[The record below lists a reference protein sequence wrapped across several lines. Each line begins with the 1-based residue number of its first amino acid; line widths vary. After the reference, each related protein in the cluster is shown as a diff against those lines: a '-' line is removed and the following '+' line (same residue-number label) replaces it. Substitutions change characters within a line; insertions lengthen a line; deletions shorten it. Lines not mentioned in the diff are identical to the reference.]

1 MICTK
6 PFAHAAALALAVVG
20 ATACASASSA
30 GYGDEAVGGLFD
42 GESDEEYR
50 GAPPAEAPGYGR
62 RDAPMALAP
71 MDAPAPMAQ
80 AESITVADEGGG
92 GAFDFL
98 GDAIGGALTKKSM
111 PRRTEPVASTAPPP
125 PPPPPDKPVD
135 PDADKPKPAE
145 SSEGGKPAKRL
156 VIYTGSVQVL
166 VTNVVESADK
176 LQAKVEAMGGF
187 MLNRNG
193 NTSSNNVT
201 ITVRMP
207 AEQFHAVVKDLGS
220 FGQVI
225 NEQLSANDVTK
236 QMFDLEL
243 RLETAE
249 KSRQRLLDLLKS
261 ASKME
266 EILQIENQVRRLT
279 DEIERMKGELRF
291 LQDQVSFSTLTVS
304 FFSNAPPP
312 TPGPMRTRS
321 RFEWINQVGIEQV
334 LGGF

>member
-1 MICTK
+1 MIRPSTI
-6 PFAHAAALALAVVG
+6 AAAAALALCVHG
-20 ATACASASSA
+20 AGACASASN
-30 GYGDEAVGGLFD
+30 YGDEPVGGLFD
-42 GESDEEYR
+42 GESDEAYR
-50 GAPPAEAPGYGR
+50 GGAMPAGASPTAGYAPA
-62 RDAPMALAP
+62 DAPMA
-71 MDAPAPMAQ
+71 APAPVAQ
-80 AESITVADEGGG
+80 SEVINLADDAAG
-92 GAFDFL
+92 GALDFL
-98 GDAIGGALTKKSM
+98 GGAIEGAFVKNRKAMSR
-111 PRRTEPVASTAPPP
+111 PAEPTPATSPPP
-125 PPPPPDKPVD
+125 PPPPPDKPTD
-135 PDADKPKPAE
+135 PDAGTPKPVE

-207 AEQFHAVVKDLGS
+207 AEHFYAVVKDLGS

-225 NEQLSANDVTK
+225 NEQLSASDVTK

-261 ASKME
+261 AAKME

-291 LQDQVSFSTLTVS
+291 LQDQVAFSTLTVS

>member
-1 MICTK
+1 MSCTR
-6 PFAHAAALALAVVG
+6 PFALGAALALCVLG
-20 ATACASASSA
+20 AAACASAGSS
-30 GYGDEAVGGLFD
+30 YGGEPVGGLFD
-42 GESDEEYR
+42 AEGDDDYR
-50 GAPPAEAPGYGR
+50 GARAAPAEAPGYASNE
-62 RDAPMALAP
+62 APM
-71 MDAPAPMAQ
+71 APAPMM
-80 AESITVADEGGG
+80 ESESVEITADRAG
-92 GAFDFL
+92 GAFDFI
-98 GDAIGGALTKKSM
+98 GDAIEGAFAKKAM
-111 PRRTEPVASTAPPP
+111 PRRAEAPPSS

-135 PDADKPKPAE
+135 PDADKPKPVE
-145 SSEGGKPAKRL
+145 SSEGGKPAKRM

-249 KSRQRLLDLLKS
+249 RSRQRLLDLLKS

-291 LQDQVSFSTLTVS
+291 LADQVAFSTLTVS

-312 TPGPMRTRS
+312 TPGPLRTRS